1 MGAQLARFYARLY
14 GDQYIDESPNLPPA
28 TEESINVSFER
39 LLMASMP
46 YQVILVRFR
55 HIYRWDNPTETA
67 LWLAGYI
74 FFWACNQL
82 AGASVRRKWSFISTH
97 ARLSPRFSYTKE

>member
-1 MGAQLARFYARLY
+1 MGTQLARFYARLY

-39 LLMASMP
+39 LLMTSMP
-46 YQVILVRFR
+46 YQVVLMRIR

-67 LWLAGYI
+67 MWLTGYI
-74 FFWACNQL
+74 FFWAFNHL
-82 AGASVRRKWSFISTH
+82 AGASVRGEWPFSLTCARASLRFII
-97 ARLSPRFSYTKE
+97 Y